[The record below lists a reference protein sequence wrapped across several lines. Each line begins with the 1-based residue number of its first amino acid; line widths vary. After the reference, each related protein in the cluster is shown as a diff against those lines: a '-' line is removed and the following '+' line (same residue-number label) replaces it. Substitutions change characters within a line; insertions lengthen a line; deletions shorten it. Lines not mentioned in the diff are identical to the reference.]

1 MLYMPL
7 LHPAPSAWGSFF
19 STHIANLKPDN
30 PIKSSS
36 VAHVFIKLSQIP
48 IVGNNLSLLPKRL
61 PQSSFMVYNLR
72 VEPNV

>member
-7 LHPAPSAWGSFF
+7 LHSALSAWSSFF

-30 PIKSSS
+30 PVKSSS
-36 VAHVFIKLSQIP
+36 VANVFIKPSQIP
-48 IVGNNLSLLPKRL
+48 IVGNNISLLPKLL

-72 VEPNV
+72 VEPIV